1 MSNIIVSW
9 FQPVLMA
16 DNSGQW
22 CANCLT
28 IISWAKK
35 GRKENIY
42 YSLHCAQ
49 TLHFNMVKVNVASTR
64 TPWLNQHLPLYQQCD
79 PAPTRLQCTWYWK
92 LEPFSDLAVNE
103 KQLSYQDV
111 FLVTDHVN
119 SPTVKNSSISQLRI
133 QLFDTFCETK
143 EIISQRPWTT
153 DFLIYKK
160 INTEQR

>member
-1 MSNIIVSW
+1 MSIIIVSW
-9 FQPVLMA
+9 FQPELMA

-28 IISWAKK
+28 IISWARK

-49 TLHFNMVKVNVASTR
+49 TLHFNMVMKVSVASTR
-64 TPWLNQHLPLYQQCD
+64 TPWLNQHLPWYQLCD

-103 KQLSYQDV
+103 TQLSYQDV
-111 FLVTDHVN
+111 VLVTDHVN
-119 SPTVKNSSISQLRI
+119 SPTVK
-133 QLFDTFCETK
+133 LFHVTIK
-143 EIISQRPWTT
+143 NPIIRYLLWDKRNNFTMTLNHWFFS
-153 DFLIYKK
+153 F
-160 INTEQR
+160 